1 MAARD
6 QTVTP
11 WGVSFQYTVDSEQ
24 MTLQTLQ
31 DATCERA
38 LPHRGACI
46 GLALAPRRPVFPN
59 AGTLFTSLGPAMQSG
74 KSHLLSQP
82 NVPIYTR
89 HTLCTQSTHISS
101 IYRQRHIWLYLHLL
115 LGTLH
120 TSIEESNAEM

>member
-59 AGTLFTSLGPAMQSG
+59 AGTLFTSLSWMQSG
-74 KSHLLSQP
+74 KSHLLSQL
-82 NVPIYTR
+82 NAPIYPHFVYPKALLWTA
-89 HTLCTQSTHISS
+89 HLALFTSCPEIS
-101 IYRQRHIWLYLHLL
+101 
-115 LGTLH
+115 
-120 TSIEESNAEM
+120 

>member
-74 KSHLLSQP
+74 KSHLLSQL
-82 NVPIYTR
+82 NAPIYPHFVYPKALLWTA
-89 HTLCTQSTHISS
+89 HLALFTSFPEIS
-101 IYRQRHIWLYLHLL
+101 
-115 LGTLH
+115 
-120 TSIEESNAEM
+120 